1 MNNVDVSGMMKREEL
16 KQLVQPLLRSRA
28 TVPLEQALF
37 EAKIKSGNGHQ
48 KRPPKMAIKSDHHF
62 FQILLFQLLPFQ
74 FSSSK
79 FFFLPACLPTLPNS
93 CHGRVRGRG
102 FGVIDDHI
110 SLDQATNEGMIDA

>member
-62 FQILLFQLLPFQ
+62 FPNPSLPTSSLPVFVFQVLL
-74 FSSSK
+74 ST
-79 FFFLPACLPTLPNS
+79 CLPSNVAELLSRSSPPERFW
-93 CHGRVRGRG
+93 GDR
-102 FGVIDDHI
+102 
-110 SLDQATNEGMIDA
+110 